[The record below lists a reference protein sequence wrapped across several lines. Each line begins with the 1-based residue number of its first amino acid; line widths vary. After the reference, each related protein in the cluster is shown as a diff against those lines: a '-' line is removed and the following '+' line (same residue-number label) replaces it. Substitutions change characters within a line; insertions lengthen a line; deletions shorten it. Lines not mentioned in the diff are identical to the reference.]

1 MFKKLKHEIKEFIID
16 ELFDQQEYV
25 EQELNRIR
33 CKQGN
38 TNKDIYDKLKEL
50 QDGELE
56 DLKIM
61 SDITK
66 WSNEVDERLDK
77 LEQDLL
83 FFRGRYESSRE
94 QSRENL
100 MLLMEYLGVYL
111 DYEDDKKVIKKD
123 KKK

>member
-111 DYEDDKKVIKKD
+111 DYENDKKVVKKD